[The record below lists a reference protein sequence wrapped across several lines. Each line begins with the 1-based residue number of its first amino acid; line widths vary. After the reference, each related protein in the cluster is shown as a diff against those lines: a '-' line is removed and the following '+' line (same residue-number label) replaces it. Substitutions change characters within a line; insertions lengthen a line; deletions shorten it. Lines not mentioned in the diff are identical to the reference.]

1 VIRHKRQ
8 EVRDKTKNCL
18 SAFYTNE
25 SVRLV
30 LLRHLKI
37 APNARLYLFDLAG
50 YGQMP
55 LNVVSNDVFLI
66 AGWSDKIFEVL
77 EAIENGETAL
87 QMIEKV
93 NL

>member
-1 VIRHKRQ
+1 
-8 EVRDKTKNCL
+8 
-18 SAFYTNE
+18 
-25 SVRLV
+25 
-30 LLRHLKI
+30 
-37 APNARLYLFDLAG
+37 
-50 YGQMP
+50 MP

-93 NL
+93 SL